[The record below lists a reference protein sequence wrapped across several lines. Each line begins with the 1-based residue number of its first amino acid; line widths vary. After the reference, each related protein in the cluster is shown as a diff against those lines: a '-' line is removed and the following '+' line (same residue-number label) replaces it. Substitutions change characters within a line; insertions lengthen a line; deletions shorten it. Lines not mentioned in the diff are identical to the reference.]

1 MKKQDK
7 FEKFFT
13 DLRHCI
19 YINFC
24 RSYNLDYRSPL
35 VELEASDD
43 SYKVVLC
50 LPFVKE
56 GISIRL
62 HYSYS
67 RDALK
72 ELINI
77 DAMGAVDATADL
89 VTKDLIKQINKGD
102 E

>member
-1 MKKQDK
+1 MKKQDE

-13 DLRHCI
+13 DLRHGI

-43 SYKVVLC
+43 RYKVVLC

-56 GISIRL
+56 GISITL

-67 RDALK
+67 RDALRK
-72 ELINI
+72 LINI

-89 VTKDLIKQINKGD
+89 VTEDLIKQLNEGD
-102 E
+102 V

>member
-1 MKKQDK
+1 MKKQDLL
-7 FEKFFT
+7 EKFFR
-13 DLRHCI
+13 DLRHGI

-43 SYKVVLC
+43 GYKVVLC

-56 GISIRL
+56 GISITL

-67 RDALK
+67 KDALT
-72 ELINI
+72 EIIDI
-77 DAMGAVDATADL
+77 DAMGVVDATADL
-89 VTKDLIKQINKGD
+89 ITKDFIKQINGGD